1 MKTRRRL
8 WAVLGVTW
16 LMIGCMGSPVTP
28 ESTPRPDPTAT
39 PEPTPSAMPSPLP
52 TPSPVPVEAALD
64 FSGEQAME
72 YVRAQMAFGPR
83 PTGSEAARQTG
94 EYILAQL
101 EEAGWQTDTQPFEYH
116 GVEAR
121 NLIGRRGTGGR
132 VWLIGAHYDTRR
144 RADQDA
150 DDPGAPVPGA
160 NDGASGVAVL
170 LELANALSWNKM
182 NGEVWLVF
190 FDAED
195 NGQLDD
201 WEWIVG
207 SCHFAEN
214 LTTLPEYMI
223 LVDMVGDADQTIY
236 YDGNSDPALREAIW
250 ETAAG
255 LGYDDSFISS
265 VGYQMLD
272 DHIPFV
278 ERGVP
283 SVDIIDFDYPYWHT
297 TSDTID
303 KVSPASLERVG
314 RTLELFVEQAEYAP
328 GADD

>member
-1 MKTRRRL
+1 VKVGRRL
-8 WAVLGVTW
+8 WAVLGFGWV
-16 LMIGCMGSPVTP
+16 MIGCMGGPATP
-28 ESTPRPDPTAT
+28 ESTPRPGGPTVT
-39 PEPTPSAMPSPLP
+39 PDPTPSA
-52 TPSPVPVEAALD
+52 TPSPTPTLVPVEEALD
-64 FSGEQAME
+64 FSGERAME
-72 YVRAQMAFGPR
+72 HVWAQMAFGPR
-83 PTGSEAARQTG
+83 PTGSEASWGVG

-121 NLIGRRGTGGR
+121 NLIGHRGTGGR
-132 VWLIGAHYDTRR
+132 VRLIGAHYDTRR

-150 DDPGAPVPGA
+150 NDPGAPVPGA

-195 NGQLDD
+195 NGELDD

-207 SCHFAEN
+207 SRHFAGN
-214 LTTLPEYMI
+214 LATLPDYMI

-255 LGYDDSFISS
+255 LGYGDFFIPS
-265 VGYQMLD
+265 VGYQMID

-314 RTLELFVEQAEYAP
+314 RTLELFIERGEYAP